1 MLYNRAMIDIWV
13 MDHYF
18 ILTNCLQPRTTI
30 VNQLRTWPGTVVSTQ
45 ITTIYIED
53 QIVLNFMIAL
63 IMSTT
68 TVV

>member
-1 MLYNRAMIDIWV
+1 MIDIWV
-13 MDHYF
+13 KDHYF
-18 ILTNCLQPRTTI
+18 ILTNCLQPHTTI
-30 VNQLRTWPGTVVSTQ
+30 VSQLRTWPVTVVSTQ
-45 ITTIYIED
+45 ITTIYIYIED

>member
-1 MLYNRAMIDIWV
+1 MIDIWV
-13 MDHYF
+13 KDHYF

-30 VNQLRTWPGTVVSTQ
+30 VNQLRTWPVTVVSTQ

-53 QIVLNFMIAL
+53 QIFLNFMIAL
-63 IMSTT
+63 VMSTT

>member
-1 MLYNRAMIDIWV
+1 MIDIWV
-13 MDHYF
+13 KDHYF

-30 VNQLRTWPGTVVSTQ
+30 VNQLRTWPVTVVSTQ